1 MWSQFY
7 ALVLHVCLQAP
18 LFFLRER
25 SLWWSWMEVPPCSC
39 KLPRLVSPEKPV
51 FQQMLAQP
59 VADSQFPA
67 THVSTLEMFLLMRRL
82 VKHLVQDLESVL
94 LRTCLWQPFLRCFD
108 HLKFEM
114 KLRGSDECHLYFWT
128 LSKVIELT
136 WNKNQFMDI
145 LCRENLYPCLIKS
158 DYHQGYKI

>member
-1 MWSQFY
+1 MLWFY
-7 ALVLHVCLQAP
+7 MYASRLLF
-18 LFFLRER
+18 FFLRER
-25 SLWWSWMEVPPCSC
+25 SLRWSWMEVPPRSC

-67 THVSTLEMFLLMRRL
+67 TYVSTLVMFLLMRRL

-136 WNKNQFMDI
+136 WNNKNQFMD
-145 LCRENLYPCLIKS
+145 RENLYPRLIKS